1 MSITKFFDALV
12 ALEKPDTP
20 DFSDDN
26 ELNIY
31 KNVVLPIDLE
41 ALRDMYR
48 EIRSLPKFPT
58 FSKFKELAG
67 YLPEDIQRIKVV
79 NEWEK
84 FLVTGKPMSFVANYY
99 FTQAGG
105 ANRFRNMDTTAVNFV
120 SRLRSILEAEWT
132 CKGPKYPSERVKKAD
147 DKAYL
152 PKWSREQSEGKEEQ
166 TERARKMM
174 SAADRI
180 EAMNAAKIKVYS
192 KLIRSL
198 NR

>member
-12 ALEKPDTP
+12 ELEKPDTP
-20 DFSDDN
+20 DFSDKN

-31 KNVVLPIDLE
+31 KNVVLSIDLD

-48 EIRSLPKFPT
+48 EIRSLPKFPS

-67 YLPEDIQRIKVV
+67 YLPEDIQRTKVV

-84 FLVTGKPMSFVANYY
+84 FLSTGKPMSFVANYY

-105 ANRFRNMDTTAVNFV
+105 TNRFRNMDTTAVNFV

-152 PKWSREQSEGKEEQ
+152 PKWSGEQSEGNEKQ
-166 TERARKMM
+166 IERTGKML
-174 SAADRI
+174 SAAERI
-180 EAMNAAKIKVYS
+180 EAMQLAKKKILHKVE
-192 KLIRSL
+192 RS
-198 NR
+198 